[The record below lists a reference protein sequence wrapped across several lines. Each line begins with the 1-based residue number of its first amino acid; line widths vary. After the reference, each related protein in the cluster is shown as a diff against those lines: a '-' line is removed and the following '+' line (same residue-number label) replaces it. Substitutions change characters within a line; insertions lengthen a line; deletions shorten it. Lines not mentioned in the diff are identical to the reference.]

1 MDQLVKAKVQQIEA
15 KKYGI
20 LDDTSYDAFLSKL
33 KQENERRSAALAKG
47 QIIYGPTQY
56 TEQMYYGYV
65 LSNIAI
71 QLKKALAEKSWQ
83 N

>member
-33 KQENERRSAALAKG
+33 KQENERS
-47 QIIYGPTQY
+47 IP
-56 TEQMYYGYV
+56 
-65 LSNIAI
+65 
-71 QLKKALAEKSWQ
+71 
-83 N
+83 